1 MYLCRRVT
9 MLKAVFFNFDLTVM
23 RTFCYLNM
31 LNAKMGMFEAPFAAL
46 KAFDMIHIMT
56 QDFLIRRRRTLH
68 YLLYYPSRA
77 LVFVFTIENL
87 SVLFRIKI
95 STVVKS
101 TSIIATMTKSQIQES
116 WMTCSP
122 LQS

>member
-1 MYLCRRVT
+1 

-23 RTFCYLNM
+23 RKFCYLNM
-31 LNAKMGMFEAPFAAL
+31 LSAKMGMFEAPFAAL

-101 TSIIATMTKSQIQES
+101 TNIIATMTKS
-116 WMTCSP
+116 
-122 LQS
+122 